1 MNYHKH
7 PLPLYLALTIVISLT
22 FNWFVQLFYYM
33 YEININPQAF
43 AGVKTLFDYQTGI
56 IGDVLLLPII
66 NMLILFVFI
75 SLPKDVKKLPFL
87 GVAVAGALG
96 DFFMHFMQG
105 HLKLTNW
112 SMPHPFEWNFVTYW
126 HMFSLFFQLGFIFA
140 FFYLM
145 VCYWRDLKKDPWVMD
160 SAAGVISL
168 LLVFIILF
176 MHDYN
181 FLFGL

>member
-1 MNYHKH
+1 MSEHRY
-7 PLPLYLALTIVISLT
+7 PLPLYLALTLVISLV
-22 FNWFVQLFYYM
+22 FNWFIQLFYYM
-33 YEININPQAF
+33 YEIRINPDAF

-66 NMLILFVFI
+66 NMLILFVFLN
-75 SLPKDVKKLPFL
+75 LPKEVKKLPIL
-87 GVAVAGALG
+87 GISVVGALG
-96 DFFMHFMQG
+96 DFFMHYMQG

-112 SMPHPFEWNFVTYW
+112 SMPIPFHWNFVTYW
-126 HMFSLFFQLGFIFA
+126 HMVSLFFQLSFIFA
-140 FFYLM
+140 FFYLLFR
-145 VCYWRDLKKDPWVMD
+145 YPKSFKTDPWVLD